1 MAILLEFKYD
11 KRLGLLAS
19 DSHDFG
25 VSMRTEVNN
34 MDQIQEESERAY
46 RLLQKSV
53 DAQLHNPGFI
63 ASENGKEQRGEENQ
77 TEKTDPQ
84 QWNCTERQRGLILKI
99 IGRNLPESEVDRV
112 AQEVTGRRMYE
123 LQKGQASLIVGE
135 ILDRWGKHRRTD
147 LGGGVW
153 MKDTFSKIV
162 GFR

>member
-11 KRLGLLAS
+11 KRLGLPGYS
-19 DSHDFG
+19 SHDFG

-34 MDQIQEESERAY
+34 MDEIQEESERAY

-53 DAQLHNPGFI
+53 DAQLRNPGFV
-63 ASENGKEQRGEENQ
+63 ASEDGKEQKGEENQ

-99 IGRNLPESEVDRV
+99 IGQNNLPESEVDRV
-112 AQEVTGRRMYE
+112 AEEVTGRRMSE

-147 LGGGVW
+147 LGGGV
-153 MKDTFSKIV
+153 S
-162 GFR
+162 